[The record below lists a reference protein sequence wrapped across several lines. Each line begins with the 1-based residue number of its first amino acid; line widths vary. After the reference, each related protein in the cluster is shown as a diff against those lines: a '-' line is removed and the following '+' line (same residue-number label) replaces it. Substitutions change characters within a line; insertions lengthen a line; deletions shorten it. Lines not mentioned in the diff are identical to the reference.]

1 MLKLTG
7 KSTTHCDGVTRR
19 EFLTAGS
26 AGAVGLGLAD
36 LLRAEAAAG
45 VGSSNKAIVNIHLD
59 GGAPQM
65 DTIDMKP
72 AGPRETRGEF
82 QPISTSVAGIQ
93 LSELLPNMAA
103 QAEDFAF
110 IRSLVGSAGRHD
122 AFQCQSGFDA
132 KEKSSMGG
140 HPAVGCVLNKILGRV
155 SDPAPTFVDIM
166 QGRPLVRNSAR
177 PGFLGPAYKPF
188 RPDLSSMFDRPL
200 ETGMKG
206 ELARLG
212 SNHTTSL
219 SLNAELNADR
229 LHDRNS
235 LLQSLDSIRREADG
249 SGMMD
254 AMDRFSQQATGILL
268 SGTFADALDLSK
280 EDPKMVSRYTPDHA
294 GSGYRNATADEP
306 KAALK
311 LLIARRLIE
320 AGVRCVSVTFSD
332 FDTHSKNFSRM
343 RYTLP
348 IVDHAI
354 VTFINDLKDRGMFDD
369 VSIVLWGEFGRSPKI
384 NANGGRDHWP
394 RVSPAIM
401 AGGKM
406 HGGQVIGATDRTAGE
421 ATSRPVHYQ
430 DVMYTLYHNLG
441 INADRVTIADP
452 TGRPTYLL
460 DQGSLIGELV

>member
-1 MLKLTG
+1 MFKLTG
-7 KSTTHCDGVTRR
+7 NSTTHCDGVTRR

-26 AGAVGLGLAD
+26 AGVVGLSLAD

-72 AGPRETRGEF
+72 DGPRETRGEF

-93 LSELLPNMAA
+93 ISELLPNMAA

-110 IRSLVGSAGRHD
+110 IRSLIGSAGRHD
-122 AFQCQSGFDA
+122 AFQCQSGFNA
-132 KEKSSMGG
+132 NEKSSMGG
-140 HPAVGCVLNKILGRV
+140 HPAVGCVLSKILGRV
-155 SDPAPTFVDIM
+155 SDPAPTFVDLM

-235 LLQSLDSIRREADG
+235 LLKSLDSIRR
-249 SGMMD
+249 
-254 AMDRFSQQATGILL
+254 
-268 SGTFADALDLSK
+268 
-280 EDPKMVSRYTPDHA
+280 
-294 GSGYRNATADEP
+294 
-306 KAALK
+306 
-311 LLIARRLIE
+311 
-320 AGVRCVSVTFSD
+320 
-332 FDTHSKNFSRM
+332 
-343 RYTLP
+343 
-348 IVDHAI
+348 
-354 VTFINDLKDRGMFDD
+354 
-369 VSIVLWGEFGRSPKI
+369 
-384 NANGGRDHWP
+384 
-394 RVSPAIM
+394 
-401 AGGKM
+401 
-406 HGGQVIGATDRTAGE
+406 
-421 ATSRPVHYQ
+421 
-430 DVMYTLYHNLG
+430 
-441 INADRVTIADP
+441 
-452 TGRPTYLL
+452 
-460 DQGSLIGELV
+460 